1 MKESHRAG
9 GLDFEEFKSGIKT
22 FPGAANVN
30 LTLDDFEVITDA
42 GALLGPGLSVEK
54 LSVLLCR
61 KHLCPTPLS
70 YISLDG
76 SCV

>member
-1 MKESHRAG
+1 MHESHRAG

-30 LTLDDFEVITDA
+30 LTHDDFEVITDA

-54 LSVLLCR
+54 SPIVL
-61 KHLCPTPLS
+61 HFFGW
-70 YISLDG
+70 I
-76 SCV
+76 VM